1 MKRKPIQSEIAM
13 RNMLT
18 SPANQPPD
26 TSRASSSRPILFP
39 ANHEMVEIRILF
51 VIDRNRD
58 PVNIVITKIMQD
70 EPVDGLGIW
79 DTAPDGGGIGTNT
92 AQVRSSF
99 APALIVWNF
108 DYQWI

>member
-1 MKRKPIQSEIAM
+1 
-13 RNMLT
+13 
-18 SPANQPPD
+18 
-26 TSRASSSRPILFP
+26 
-39 ANHEMVEIRILF
+39 
-51 VIDRNRD
+51 
-58 PVNIVITKIMQD
+58 MQD